1 MDTFFFRW
9 ADLLSA
15 DNVARYIRTTIIGFD
30 AKGQPVHYTYAA
42 AWGLSLDM
50 PDERS
55 GLQEVGVGFRHDR
68 LDLAELFQGFP
79 ASLEISFPLKYPEK
93 TFRNT
98 IVEQRRQ
105 GLASLELLSQ
115 HVRRAL
121 AAHLRRLAYCKLHR
135 HVLRTFDLKEPNWP
149 PREQIEM
156 LTAAE
161 LRPLISLR
169 SMHFNGK
176 ELVPG
181 SELNKNLQSGENELL
196 SIQLNLEEEH
206 LPVLPDHRVVREAL
220 FQARQAAIC
229 LRYWWEIEEEMRQ
242 VVWGAHAWLATQ
254 RSDPMREAYIR
265 TLEMAIEIKQ
275 KEPTIKNR
283 PLYKRLSEQL
293 TKEGDLITPEGVR
306 KRLNKVLKEAGVQN
320 ARTYRLESLKQA
332 LDHFKSNLS

>member
-1 MDTFFFRW
+1 
-9 ADLLSA
+9 
-15 DNVARYIRTTIIGFD
+15 
-30 AKGQPVHYTYAA
+30 
-42 AWGLSLDM
+42 
-50 PDERS
+50 
-55 GLQEVGVGFRHDR
+55 
-68 LDLAELFQGFP
+68 
-79 ASLEISFPLKYPEK
+79 
-93 TFRNT
+93 
-98 IVEQRRQ
+98 
-105 GLASLELLSQ
+105 
-115 HVRRAL
+115 
-121 AAHLRRLAYCKLHR
+121 
-135 HVLRTFDLKEPNWP
+135 
-149 PREQIEM
+149 
-156 LTAAE
+156 
-161 LRPLISLR
+161 
-169 SMHFNGK
+169 MHFNGK